1 VTYWLHKAKGSV
13 PLLFA
18 LFLVPALAQSTFD
31 PVAAVQ
37 QYLGTVTPEE
47 QARSNAYFDGRR
59 WLLLWDFLMV
69 SAACVL
75 LLEARVGAR
84 VRDRLSSL
92 RWPILRDALIA
103 AVILLLLML
112 LTAPFA
118 CYATWI
124 RERQYDLA
132 NLTFGGWLY
141 EYVLGWALE
150 TAALAPLAALGYW
163 IVRRA
168 PRTWHWWVTAI
179 GAGYLVVSGIVAPVF
194 VAPFFNRYE
203 PLPDSPLKQEIL
215 ALARANGMPVNEV
228 YQYDASRQS
237 DKITASVTGVFGT
250 ARIVLG
256 DTLLDGISPQSV
268 KAVVGHEL
276 GHYVLNHLARNIL
289 FNTVLLALGLLF
301 ARWTLGRLLAWRGSR
316 WRVKN
321 ISDAAGVA
329 AVVLVLYAW
338 SFATTP
344 LTNTLLRSVEREADY
359 FGLNAAQEPDGFA
372 EVMVLLGEGLHRV
385 PGPVEEFLFFDH
397 PPSRSR
403 IEAAM
408 RWKAEHLR
416 PGVSAAQ

>member
-1 VTYWLHKAKGSV
+1 VTHLIQNAKGAIPV
-13 PLLFA
+13 LLA
-18 LFLVPALAQSTFD
+18 LFITLPAFAQPAFD
-31 PVAAVQ
+31 PVAAVEH
-37 QYLGTVTPEE
+37 YLGTITPEE
-47 QARSNAYFDGRR
+47 QARSNAYFDGKR

-75 LLEARVGAR
+75 LLEMRAGAR
-84 VRDRLSSL
+84 LRDRLSSL
-92 RWPILRDALIA
+92 IRWPILRDAVIA
-103 AVILLLLML
+103 VVILLLLML

-132 NLTFGGWLY
+132 NLTFGAWLY

-150 TAALAPLAALGYW
+150 AAALAPLAALGYW

-179 GAGYLVVSGIVAPVF
+179 GAGYLVLSGIVAPVF

-256 DTLLDGISPQSV
+256 DTLLNGISPESV

-301 ARWTLGRLLAWRGSR
+301 TRCAMDRLLAWCGLR
-316 WRVKN
+316 WQVKDV
-321 ISDAAGVA
+321 SDAAAVA

-344 LTNTLLRSVEREADY
+344 LTNSLLRSAEREADY

-372 EVMVLLGEGLHRV
+372 EVMVLLDEGLHRV

-408 RWKAEHLR
+408 RWKAEHLAR
-416 PGVSAAQ
+416 RE